1 MSTLC
6 DLGEGRFAHA
16 SGALW
21 FPEPKTVV
29 VADAHL
35 GYGWAQ
41 RRRGELGPVED
52 SKSQP
57 KLRSLMQELRPSRVV
72 FLGDLVHAPKPAA
85 EEREAIEATLREL
98 ACEAELVLVRGN
110 HDRAFGRDFGHLN
123 VAVVEA
129 WQHNGVTALH
139 GDRLGRVAIP
149 EGHLVV
155 GHLHPVL
162 RVKDAAGARQKLHL
176 FLVAGRVTVMPAFSP
191 FSGGFD
197 VAQGIPDELRKLMG
211 RCAVEGIAA
220 TGKSVM
226 RVGPISRLRGMVRRS
241 GG

>member
-6 DLGEGRFAHA
+6 DMGEGRFAHA

-21 FPEPKTVV
+21 LPEARTVL

-57 KLRSLMQELRPSRVV
+57 KLQSLMTELQPAKLV
-72 FLGDLVHAPKPAA
+72 FLGDLVHAPKPAV
-85 EEREAIEATLREL
+85 EERHAIETTLREL
-98 ACEAELVLVRGN
+98 ASAAELVLVRGN
-110 HDRAFGRDFGHLN
+110 HDRAFVRDFGHLE
-123 VAVVEA
+123 VAVVES
-129 WQHNGVTALH
+129 WRLGGVTALH
-139 GDRLGRVAIP
+139 GDRLGRLAIP

-162 RVKDAAGARQKLHL
+162 RVKDAAGGRQKLRL
-176 FLVAGRVTVMPAFSP
+176 FLVSSRVTVMPAFSP

-197 VAQGIPDELRKLMG
+197 VAAGIPEKLRALMG
-211 RCAVEGIAA
+211 RRAVEGIAV
-220 TGKSVM
+220 TGTSVM
-226 RVGPISRLRGMVRRS
+226 RVGPIGMLTRKTRC
-241 GG
+241 

>member
-6 DLGEGRFAHA
+6 DMGEGRFAHA

-21 FPEPKTVV
+21 LPEARAAL

-52 SKSQP
+52 SKTQP
-57 KLRSLMQELRPSRVV
+57 RLRSVMEELRPAKVV
-72 FLGDLVHAPKPAA
+72 FLGDLVHAPKPA
-85 EEREAIEATLREL
+85 EGERAAIEATLREV
-98 ACEAELVLVRGN
+98 AGQAELVLVRGN
-110 HDRAFGRDFGHLN
+110 HDRAFGRDFGNLG
-123 VAVVEA
+123 VEVVES
-129 WQHNGVTALH
+129 WREGGLTALH
-139 GDRLGRVAIP
+139 GDRLGRMAIP

-162 RVKDAAGARQKLHL
+162 RVRDAAGGRQKLRL
-176 FLVAGRVTVMPAFSP
+176 FLLGGGVTVMPAFSP

-197 VAQGIPDELRKLMG
+197 VAGGIPEELRALMG
-211 RCAVEGIAA
+211 RGAVEGIAV
-220 TGKSVM
+220 TGTSVM
-226 RVGPISRLRGMVRRS
+226 RVGPIGALVRRQ
-241 GG
+241 